1 MCMKTP
7 KPPVPTAEET
17 QMEQDAKIQR
27 ESMAAERRRALSEI
41 KEGRLESELSRI
53 RGSGMRSL
61 ISGRRGGQGFLRS
74 MLGS

>member
-7 KPPVPTAEET
+7 TPPVPTAEEV
-17 QMEQDAKIQR
+17 QMEQEAKIQR
-27 ESMAAERRRALSEI
+27 ESAAVERRRALSEA

-53 RGSGMRSL
+53 RGAGMRSL

-74 MLGS
+74 MLGF

>member
-7 KPPVPTAEET
+7 KPPVPTAEERA
-17 QMEQDAKIQR
+17 MEQDAKIQR
-27 ESMAAERRRALSEI
+27 ESMAAERRRALSEA
-41 KEGRLESELSRI
+41 KESRLESELSRF

>member
-1 MCMKTP
+1 MKTP
-7 KPPVPTAEET
+7 KPPVQSTEEI

-27 ESMAAERRRALSEI
+27 ESLAEERRRALTVA
-41 KEGRLESELSRI
+41 KEGRLESELSRV

>member
-1 MCMKTP
+1 
-7 KPPVPTAEET
+7 
-17 QMEQDAKIQR
+17 MEQDAKIQR

>member
-17 QMEQDAKIQR
+17 AMEQEAKIQR
-27 ESMAAERRRALSEI
+27 ESAAVERRRALSEA

-53 RGSGMRSL
+53 RGAGMRSL

>member
-7 KPPVPTAEET
+7 KPPVPTAEEVA
-17 QMEQDAKIQR
+17 MEQDAKIQR
-27 ESMAAERRRALSEI
+27 ESMANERRRALAEA
-41 KEGRLESELSRI
+41 KEGRLESELSRV

>member
-1 MCMKTP
+1 MCLKMP

-17 QMEQDAKIQR
+17 QMEQEAKIQR
-27 ESMAAERRRALSEI
+27 ESAAVERRRALSEA
-41 KEGRLESELSRI
+41 KESRLESQLYRL
-53 RGSGMRSL
+53 GGAGFRSL